1 MKRDKLLNYGITA
14 LAISA
19 ALGLTSCATAQ
30 PASTGNSGGGNSNN
44 SSGKRP
50 NIVMLMTD
58 DTGWN
63 DFGCY
68 GGGQNLGHPTPNIDR
83 VAAEGARFTCWYG
96 QASCTAGRSS
106 FMTGRYPIRSALSVV
121 VAPGDPNGLTKST
134 PTIAEFFQKNGYTT
148 YFSGKWHLGDQP
160 KFYPIEHG
168 FDEMKEFAAYYPGVY
183 TYDDT
188 SWFAHPWF
196 PKFNPEYWDM
206 YQKIVNLYEW
216 EGTAGQPAVK
226 VARIDY
232 DYLHEFDVRQAN
244 SAVDYIKQ
252 HASGD
257 KPFFMDVNFMKM
269 HNPNIPAKEFEGKS
283 HLGNYSDA
291 QLELDSNIGKVMDE
305 IRADAPNTIVII
317 TADNGAWQDAY
328 PDAGTTPFRGE
339 KGSPFEGGFRVPG
352 IMWWPNNIPA
362 GAVYGE
368 MMSHIDCWATL
379 AAMVGLTPPPHGA
392 WVDNDGK
399 PIYFDSIDNS
409 AYIEGKVKHSARD
422 GWIYMDGESFG
433 GMRADIA
440 GDPENPDIK
449 IAWKYLYT
457 AKDTWL
463 GPKED
468 LGGIG
473 ACYNLT
479 MDPYEK
485 YDMTFNGAAPTRMPT
500 TSPGRYAGYDNG
512 WILSLMYIPLME
524 FDKSIVDYPNIKR
537 FPGGASD
544 DMQPNLQH
552 PENPLPLMD
561 IHKLVQ
567 VIGAGD

>member
-1 MKRDKLLNYGITA
+1 MKRRLINIALLLLTAATA
-14 LAISA
+14 LLCAGPSA
-19 ALGLTSCATAQ
+19 RAADKKT
-30 PASTGNSGGGNSNN
+30 
-44 SSGKRP
+44 

-58 DTGWN
+58 DTGWA

-68 GGGQNLGHPTPNIDR
+68 GGGANLGHPTPNIDK
-83 VAAEGARFTCWYG
+83 VAAEGAMFTCWYG

-196 PKFNPEYWDM
+196 PKFNPQYWDM

-216 EGTAGQPAVK
+216 EGVAGKPANK

-232 DYLHEFDVRQAN
+232 DYLHEFDVRQAD
-244 SAVDYIKQ
+244 SAVEYIKA
-252 HASGD
+252 HANGD

-269 HNPNIPAKEFEGKS
+269 HNPNIPAKAFIGKS

-291 QLELDSNIGKVMDE
+291 EMELDSNIGKVMDA
-305 IRADAPNTIVII
+305 IRAEAPNTIVII

-352 IMWWPNNIPA
+352 IMWAPGKIPA
-362 GAVYGE
+362 GSHYGE

-392 WVDNDGK
+392 WKDNDGK

-409 AYIEGKVKHSARD
+409 AYIEGKAKHSARD

-440 GDPENPDIK
+440 GDPENPDLK

-463 GPKED
+463 GPKQD
-468 LGGIG
+468 LGAIG

-485 YDMTFNGAAPTRMPT
+485 YDMTFNGAVSTRTTT

-512 WILSLMYIPLME
+512 WILSLLYIPLTE
-524 FDKSIVDYPNIKR
+524 FDKSIVDFPNIKR
-537 FPGGASD
+537 FPGGASN

-561 IHKLVQ
+561 IHKVVQ

>member
-1 MKRDKLLNYGITA
+1 MKTRLLKQGLTVLTA
-14 LAISA
+14 SA
-19 ALGLTSCATAQ
+19 ALIGAVATVQA
-30 PASTGNSGGGNSNN
+30 AD
-44 SSGKRP
+44 KKP
-50 NIVMLMTD
+50 NVVILMTD
-58 DTGWN
+58 DTGWG

-68 GGGQNLGHPTPNIDR
+68 GGGANLGHPTPNIDR
-83 VAAEGARFTCWYG
+83 VAAEGAVFTCWYG

-134 PTIAEFFQKNGYTT
+134 PTIAEFFQKNGFTT

-196 PKFNPEYWDM
+196 PKFNAEYWDM

-216 EGTAGQPAVK
+216 EGTAGKPAVK

-244 SAVDYIKQ
+244 SAIDYIKQ

-269 HNPNIPAKEFEGKS
+269 HNPNIPAKAFIGKS

-291 QLELDSNIGKVMDE
+291 QLELDDNIGRVMDE
-305 IRADAPNTIVII
+305 IRAEAPNTIVVI

-352 IMWWPNNIPA
+352 IMWAPGLIPA
-362 GAVYGE
+362 GSHYGE

-379 AAMVGLTPPPHGA
+379 AAMTGLTPPPHGA
-392 WVDNDGK
+392 WKDNDGK

-409 AYIEGKVKHSARD
+409 AYIEGKSKHSARA

-433 GMRADIA
+433 GMRADI
-440 GDPENPDIK
+440 GDPSNPDVH

-485 YDMTFNGAAPTRMPT
+485 YDMTFNGAVSTRMPT

-512 WILSLMYIPLME
+512 WVLSLMYIPLME

-537 FPGGASD
+537 FPGGASN
-544 DMQPNLQH
+544 DMQPNLQQ